1 MRDITGPVNS
11 AKHVYVLL
19 INIRRI
25 ATSIV

>member
-1 MRDITGPVNS
+1 MRNITSPVNS
-11 AKHVYVLL
+11 TIHVYVLL